1 VKWRKGCALTADDV
15 ARNLKRVCDPKVGS
29 SMLGLF
35 TGYLIEEFATGEI
48 RRALSTAF
56 RTSAPASI
64 RARSQPFPDRFS
76 CPAGCLFGPRRASFE
91 RVSATTIRDSRLSLQ
106 AKDTW
111 VRCVRWQEV
120 ARAQAALPACAVD
133 DASTEAEIEVL
144 GISKLYNV
152 GYHKTLKANE
162 AVSFVAAEAEIV
174 ALVDESGCGKSTLAR
189 IVTSLVARAT
199 SGEIRMAP
207 EHRHAGSKPAVAAPA
222 SVDPDDIPESGYDA
236 EPVAR
241 CGLFDSRLAQEIRH
255 QQRP

>member
-1 VKWRKGCALTADDV
+1 VAQGCALTADDV

-64 RARSQPFPDRFS
+64 RARSQPFPDRFL
-76 CPAGCLFGPRRASFE
+76 CPGNARRLPVRTTPRKLRKGICDDYSGLPLEAAGE
-91 RVSATTIRDSRLSLQ
+91 RHL
-106 AKDTW
+106 

-189 IVTSLVARAT
+189 IVTSLVDRAT

-241 CGLFDSRLAQEIRH
+241 
-255 QQRP
+255 